1 MDMAMRAEIIS
12 IGDELTSGQRL
23 DTNSQ
28 WLSQRLHELGVE
40 VLFHTTV
47 ADDLEANLA
56 AFRQAVE
63 RVEVVIAT
71 GGLGPTADDL
81 TREVLASLTGTE
93 LVLNETALAHIK
105 ALFAR
110 RHRDM
115 PERNVVQALFPAGSR
130 MIDNPHGT
138 APGIALEVQRIGG
151 GTAQVYALPGVP
163 AEMMEMWQASVAPDL
178 VRLGA
183 GRRVIRHRAIRCF
196 GVGESH
202 LEQMLPDLIRR
213 GRMPSVGITVS
224 NATVTLRIT
233 AEGESPDECA
243 SLIEPTT
250 ATIRECLGEI
260 IFGEEE
266 DELEHAIGRLLTA
279 RGETLSTIEW
289 GTAGLIA
296 HWLGETKEA
305 RECWLGGA
313 VVHTAEAAA
322 RWFEDAGDAGL
333 EMQGNRPAPLDWR
346 NAPADAVEKLAL
358 WFLRRTGSDWA
369 LAVGPFP
376 QDDPQSPQ
384 PGQWHCAVARRAP
397 VPSSKRAAFTF
408 AGHPAI
414 LKPRAGKQAL
424 NLLRLEIVCGQGSE
438 V

>member
-1 MDMAMRAEIIS
+1 MRAEIVS

-28 WLSQRLHELGVE
+28 WLSQRLYELGVQ

-47 ADDLEANLA
+47 ADDLEANIA
-56 AFRQAVE
+56 AFRQAVD
-63 RVEVVIAT
+63 RVDVVIAT

-81 TREVLASLTGTE
+81 TREVLAKLTGTE
-93 LVLNETALAHIK
+93 LLLNETALDHIR

-138 APGIALEVQRIGG
+138 APGISMEVQRSQG

-178 VRLGA
+178 VQLGA
-183 GRRVIRHRAIRCF
+183 GRRIIRHRAIRCF

-213 GRMPSVGITVS
+213 GRTPSVGITVS
-224 NATVTLRIT
+224 NATITLRIT
-233 AEGESPDECA
+233 AEGTSPDECA
-243 SLIEPTT
+243 TMIEPTV
-250 ATIRECLGEI
+250 ATIRECLGDI
-260 IFGEEE
+260 IFGDEE
-266 DELEHAIGRLLTA
+266 DELEHSVGRLLTA
-279 RGETLSTIEW
+279 RGERLATIEW

-305 RECWLGGA
+305 RECWLGGMVVQSEELAMRWLQQAGNEPA
-313 VVHTAEAAA
+313 VLDWQNAAAEA
-322 RWFEDAGDAGL
+322 
-333 EMQGNRPAPLDWR
+333 
-346 NAPADAVEKLAL
+346 VENLAL
-358 WFLRRTGSDWA
+358 ECLRRTGSDWA
-369 LAVGPFP
+369 LSVGPFP
-376 QDDPQSPQ
+376 ADDPQSPQ
-384 PGQWHCAVARRAP
+384 PGQWHCAVARATAAP
-397 VPSSKRAAFTF
+397 TVKCAAFTF

-424 NLLRLEIVCGQGSE
+424 NLLRLEIVAGK
-438 V
+438 